1 MIIHVRPVRCVETGE
16 CFPSAAAA
24 ARSVGRAGSNI
35 LDAVRRGG
43 LCGGKHWEFD
53 GPPAPMEVQADL
65 KWGRGRKLRQTRAVV
80 RSDGMTYASAAEA
93 ATVNEVHIRNIYRA
107 LQTGR
112 LCRGHYWFYED
123 DPEAL

>member
-1 MIIHVRPVRCVETGE
+1 MIVHARPVRCVETGE
-16 CFPSAAAA
+16 RFPSAAAA

-35 LDAVRRGG
+35 LDAIRRGG
-43 LCGGKHWEFD
+43 ACGGKHWELA
-53 GPPAPMEVQADL
+53 GPPEPIEVVVRQ
-65 KWGRGRKLRQTRAVV
+65 WSPNRKPRPTRAVV

-93 ATVNEVHIRNIYRA
+93 ATVNAVHIRNIYRA

-112 LCRGHYWFYED
+112 LCRGYYWFYDD